1 MVKGKHMEIIVVI
14 IFISFM
20 VGVFDSEVKWN
31 PNDKRP
37 DTRYGIYKGKRYT
50 HKKMTLK
57 EFGAV
62 VVFFLVWFFFCLA
75 L

>member
-1 MVKGKHMEIIVVI
+1 MKIIGVVI
-14 IFISFM
+14 FILFM
-20 VGVFDSEVKWN
+20 ICLFDSEVKWN
-31 PNDKRP
+31 PNDKRE

-62 VVFFLVWFFFCLA
+62 VVFF
-75 L
+75 